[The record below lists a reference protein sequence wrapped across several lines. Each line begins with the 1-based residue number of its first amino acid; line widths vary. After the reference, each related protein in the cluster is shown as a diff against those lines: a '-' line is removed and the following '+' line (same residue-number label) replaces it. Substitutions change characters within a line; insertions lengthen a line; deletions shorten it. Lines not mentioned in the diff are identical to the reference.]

1 MKWIKFECDISITS
15 NKLVFQH
22 NFNITYGKQW
32 NLKHFCSIIL
42 IQQIHPLG
50 LCNTSDDGDL
60 YEYGWVG
67 VVKLM
72 PPDDLNKPCFTL
84 LEKVILFCHTL
95 NQYITSFDKVFWFP
109 TMPQIYLN
117 LDGIGS

>member
-1 MKWIKFECDISITS
+1 MKFKT
-15 NKLVFQH
+15 
-22 NFNITYGKQW
+22 
-32 NLKHFCSIIL
+32 FCSIIL

-84 LEKVILFCHTL
+84 LEKVIFFCHTL
-95 NQYITSFDKVFWFP
+95 NQSITSFDKVFWFP

-117 LDGIGS
+117 LDGTGS